1 MRCGGSVVAL
11 RALALLSSLA
21 FAATVAAS
29 DRIFLNAGAIDTTS
43 DYAQTQRASAVL
55 GSFSGKRLHLV
66 QFTGPVQP
74 QWVDSLAADGL
85 RVVNYIPDNAY
96 LVWGDAAAIAQL
108 QARARTAASSVQ
120 WDGVWKTE
128 YKVHPAVWASEKDLS
143 RPLAARTVGTDRF
156 SLQLVADAAENAS
169 TLKELAALGGTVFA
183 DPGAL
188 PGFVNLDVTLPAA
201 ALAAFANRADIVS
214 IHRYIEPQQNDERQ
228 SLILAGN
235 LTGNAPTPGNY
246 FDRLTA
252 WGFSQSQFDT
262 SGIVVD
268 VTDDGAD
275 VNPSGGIPANAVAGP
290 VAANHFVFFQGGN
303 RPIGA
308 AIPSGTSRFVYKG
321 RFGTAGADGGL
332 GYGGHGQLNMSIV
345 GGYVPTGSLGG
356 VDFGVFPHS
365 DASAF
370 RFGLGVAPFVRL
382 ANWWSST
389 PASRTPRTRRC
400 SRPATRRTRASAP
413 TAGAPPSP
421 GRTTPARRPTTV
433 SCATPSP
440 APPAPSRW

>member
-1 MRCGGSVVAL
+1 MSRFDCRSALSIEVAGWSARPGSSGQAAPAGARPPAIRGFARRTAAAVFA
-11 RALALLSSLA
+11 LA
-21 FAATVAAS
+21 FAASAAAS
-29 DRIFLNAGAIDTTS
+29 DRILLNAEAIDTAS
-43 DYAQTQRASAVL
+43 SYAQTQRAGAVL
-55 GSFSGKRLHLV
+55 GSFTGKRLHLV
-66 QFTGPVQP
+66 QFTGPVRQ

-96 LVWGDAAAIAQL
+96 LVWGDAAAIGQL
-108 QARARTAASSVQ
+108 QARARTVVSAVQ
-120 WDGVWKTE
+120 WDGAWKSE

-143 RPLAARTVGTDRF
+143 RPLAARTAGTDRF
-156 SLQLVADAAENAS
+156 SVQLVADADENAS

-188 PGFVNLDVTLPAA
+188 PGFVNLNVTLPPA

-252 WGFSQSQFDT
+252 WGFSQSQFDA

-275 VNPSGGIPANAVAGP
+275 VNPSGGIPTNSVAGP

-321 RFGTAGADGGL
+321 RFGTAGA
-332 GYGGHGQLNMSIV
+332 
-345 GGYVPTGSLGG
+345 TAGS
-356 VDFGVFPHS
+356 
-365 DASAF
+365 ATA
-370 RFGLGVAPFVRL
+370 AT
-382 ANWWSST
+382 ASST
-389 PASRTPRTRRC
+389 
-400 SRPATRRTRASAP
+400 
-413 TAGAPPSP
+413 
-421 GRTTPARRPTTV
+421 
-433 SCATPSP
+433 
-440 APPAPSRW
+440 